1 MPLSEAL
8 IRLDGVTQQ
17 FDGRTVLHDVTLRI
31 GGSDCLILH
40 GPNGGGKTTLL
51 RLIAGLQSP
60 AAGTVTRAAGLRIGY
75 LPQARS
81 IDRQFPITVGQVVS
95 SGLAGRRP
103 WWRRTDRD
111 AQRTLG
117 RTLERFH
124 LADLADRPISALSGG
139 QWQRALLAR
148 ALVGWPGLLLL
159 DEPDTYLDATAK
171 GELYAFIREAAGSC
185 AVVIA
190 SHDPALP
197 SCLPGAEVLTVNGGS
212 VTPAGAAP
220 APHIF

>member
-1 MPLSEAL
+1 M
-8 IRLDGVTQQ
+8 TQQ

-103 WWRRTDRD
+103 WQSLPRRPRNP
-111 AQRTLG
+111 ARRSQRPGSGPGKTL
-117 RTLERFH
+117 
-124 LADLADRPISALSGG
+124 
-139 QWQRALLAR
+139 
-148 ALVGWPGLLLL
+148 
-159 DEPDTYLDATAK
+159 
-171 GELYAFIREAAGSC
+171 
-185 AVVIA
+185 
-190 SHDPALP
+190 
-197 SCLPGAEVLTVNGGS
+197 
-212 VTPAGAAP
+212 
-220 APHIF
+220 